1 VNSIGPH
8 GHPDPDQDMI
18 WRTIRD
24 STNHD
29 NRTDPRPAANLGDLA
44 LDDETIDRIIDGSD
58 MPIAERHRILRDL
71 AGKPVFGACDADAAD
86 VTLRAML
93 GGYRDHIVA
102 RKLPPFNIDPGRV
115 AHLLRRRQ
123 RRRQTIRAAYAILV
137 VAFLTL
143 CSAIIISA
151 TAHPGDWLWPLHQL
165 VDTLTS

>member
-1 VNSIGPH
+1 MSSIGPH

-18 WRTIRD
+18 WGTIRD
-24 STNHD
+24 STSRD
-29 NRTDPRPAANLGDLA
+29 NRTDPRPAQLGDIA
-44 LDDETIDRIIDGSD
+44 LDDETLDRIIDGSD
-58 MPIAERHRILRDL
+58 MSAAERHRIMREL
-71 AGKPVFGACDADAAD
+71 AGKPVFGSCDADTAD

-102 RKLPPFNIDPGRV
+102 RKLPPFNIDTGRV

-123 RRRQTIRAAYAILV
+123 RRRQTIRAAVTVLV
-137 VAFLTL
+137 VAFLML